1 MFATVDPEWSLRL
14 GKKVLRYLIATREY
28 GLFYPSQASASDAS
42 TEGKLKVPTL
52 WGDNAASLCI
62 ADGQGSWRTRSL
74 ANKAVALRSRL
85 DLGTLELKKVSS
97 EEQRADG
104 LAKVFPAPAMARI
117 RGHFGLTIVAENAL
131 IQMVREAGVELDL
144 EVFADASFETTCA
157 QTGVA
162 VFVGGMLI
170 DWRSQRQ
177 STTARSTAEAEIT
190 ALNTGVL
197 MLEGC
202 EAVMASIAVGSGF
215 AVPR

>member
-1 MFATVDPEWSLRL
+1 MFSTIDPEWSLRL
-14 GKKVLRYLIATREY
+14 GKKVLRYLIATRDF
-28 GLFYPSQASASDAS
+28 GLMYPIVDTAAAVR
-42 TEGKLKVPTL
+42 TERQVPVL

-62 ADGQGSWRTRSL
+62 AEGQGSWRTRSL

-85 DLGTLELKKVSS
+85 DQGTLELRKVAS

-104 LAKVFPAPAMARI
+104 LTKSFPAAVMARI
-117 RGHFGLTIVAENAL
+117 RGQFGLVPIVEGEIVQAVLQATPEML
-131 IQMVREAGVELDL
+131 L
-144 EVFADASFETTCA
+144 EVFADASFEPTCA

-162 VFVGGMLI
+162 VYVGGMLV

-202 EAVMASIAVGSGF
+202 EAVMASIAVGTGLD
-215 AVPR
+215 PPQ